1 MALTPATRFLMLD
14 SLSWK
19 TCHQLSSKHWVQ
31 NSTSTQD
38 SLGRTLET
46 THGSTSEIPGSN
58 FPNWRLPG
66 ASVLSLVFAMFKE
79 GTLKT
84 DFRSQQVR
92 IRQGLSTS

>member
-1 MALTPATRFLMLD
+1 MALISPTGLLMLD

-19 TCHQLSSKHWVQ
+19 TCRQLSSKHLAR

-38 SLGRTLET
+38 TLGHTLET

-58 FPNWRLPG
+58 FPNWRLLG
-66 ASVLSLVFAMFKE
+66 VSVLSLVFGMFRE
-79 GTLKT
+79 DTLKT

>member
-1 MALTPATRFLMLD
+1 MALISPTGFLMLD
-14 SLSWK
+14 SLWWK
-19 TCHQLSSKHWVQ
+19 TCRQLSSKHWAQ
-31 NSTSTQD
+31 NSTSTRD
-38 SLGRTLET
+38 TLGRTLET

-66 ASVLSLVFAMFKE
+66 VSVLSLVFAMFRE
-79 GTLKT
+79 DTLKP